1 MMHAVEQED
10 NHLLFN
16 VLARN
21 AMGGARS
28 KADRA
33 SHYRI
38 TSVDNQDGV
47 DADFQAYAVQPGT
60 DLGICACAPPGM
72 PR

>member
-1 MMHAVEQED
+1 M
-10 NHLLFN
+10 LFN